1 MQLNNSEIMG
11 AAGPGERGGIY
22 GADTSQYSARAVE
35 QRHMILEEAIAEEQ
49 EYRQLL
55 AQYFF

>member
-1 MQLNNSEIMG
+1 MG